1 VPRALAVAVAL
12 AAAARGVAFSAMFWQ
27 DDPRVLAGR
36 WLRAHAQAG
45 DVVVVGPEASYT
57 APLGTNDE
65 GVGREGRT
73 DVTVRRLWQ
82 GAPADVP
89 GHVEAMLRGA
99 RFVVVDGFYLRR
111 AMHPEAAWRAP
122 EQARFYRAL
131 MSGELGFEVVAD
143 FPREPRLGPFRWDE
157 SDAEI
162 LAVAF
167 DHLSMMVLE
176 RRPPPSAAP

>member
-1 VPRALAVAVAL
+1 
-12 AAAARGVAFSAMFWQ
+12 
-27 DDPRVLAGR
+27 
-36 WLRAHAQAG
+36 
-45 DVVVVGPEASYT
+45 
-57 APLGTNDE
+57 
-65 GVGREGRT
+65 
-73 DVTVRRLWQ
+73 
-82 GAPADVP
+82 
-89 GHVEAMLRGA
+89 VEATLRGA

-131 MSGELGFEVVAD
+131 MSGELDFEVVAD
-143 FPREPRLGPFRWDE
+143 FPREPRLGTFRWDE

-167 DHLSMMVLE
+167 DHLPMMVLE